1 MILAGRSFYEIEL
14 VYRSRFRKALVA
26 SMGLLGT
33 SFLALGLVFPA
44 ETTEDPEWLG
54 RDGRLIFRTE
64 ISPPDEV
71 EASVQAEARRRSQAG
86 ALRLIEIEITE
97 PTDRVQIDPPSSPRP
112 IEIAEHMI
120 PEPLPDP
127 VEGPRVEIGTMVPV
141 QQPEIAVELQL
152 SEDLST
158 VTTTTPSAET
168 NKFAILEMVLPLYPT
183 VSEWYEIE
191 GLVTIKAMVEP
202 DGSVARV
209 TTLDNEADVFCE
221 RAAQQALLAWQ
232 FKPIEVERQRVW
244 FSVVVPFQFRLE

>member
-26 SMGLLGT
+26 SVGLLGT
-33 SFLALGLVFPA
+33 SILALGIVFPA
-44 ETTEDPEWLG
+44 ETTEDPDWLG

-64 ISPPDEV
+64 ISPPDEI
-71 EASVQAEARRRSQAG
+71 EASVQAEARRRANAG

-97 PTDRVQIDPPSSPRP
+97 PTDRVVIDPPSSPP
-112 IEIAEHMI
+112 AIQIAKHMI
-120 PEPLPDP
+120 PEPIPDP
-127 VEGPRVEIGTMVPV
+127 IEGPRVEIGQMIPII
-141 QQPEIAVELQL
+141 QPEIAVELQL
-152 SEDLST
+152 SEDHST

-168 NKFAILEMVLPLYPT
+168 EKFAILEMVRPLYPT

-191 GLVTIKAMVEP
+191 GLVTIKATVEP

-209 TTLDNEADVFCE
+209 MTLGNEADVFCE

-232 FKPIEVERQRVW
+232 FKPIEVGRQRVW
-244 FSVVVPFQFRLE
+244 FSVVVPFRFRLE